1 MGWIPWDIAA
11 GDEWQQ
17 RFGKWGGGR
26 QGKVVISSPK
36 PGLRSRVQ
44 SEFSGVGGGVGRG
57 AGEDECSCFEM
68 LAAGVVGGGL
78 RGRHAGPVFD
88 HWEIVWKVWQSG
100 RPVGDESGGGRSRMG
115 GDRGVDGWSVSGGC

>member
-1 MGWIPWDIAA
+1 M
-11 GDEWQQ
+11 
-17 RFGKWGGGR
+17 
-26 QGKVVISSPK
+26 ISSPK

-44 SEFSGVGGGVGRG
+44 REFSGVGGGVGRG

-68 LAAGVVGGGL
+68 LVAGVVGGGL

-88 HWEIVWKVWQSG
+88 HWEIVGKVWQSE

-115 GDRGVDGWSVSGGC
+115 GTEEWMDGAFQGAAGQAGPAWATRRAARWHQRAS